1 MYHSQQELM
10 QDVTPIIRAA
20 KAGLSLETI
29 EDERVRIKPQVH
41 TFPGDVVEQ
50 IAAYCRAN
58 SVHWIVTI
66 DKFGAPVI
74 ILNRFV

>member
-41 TFPGDVVEQ
+41 TFPGDAVEQ

-58 SVHWIVTI
+58 SVHWVVTI
-66 DKFGAPVI
+66 DKFGTPVI
-74 ILNRFV
+74 ILN